1 MNFRNTD
8 FDWCEADNSGTAAN
22 RCNGANMGQEP
33 VYENKYCIECDNP
46 DHYRNDYFGSCN
58 TKTECEDMGFVA
70 DEFSMVCLPQCAENQ
85 YYDFYE
91 THECVLCD
99 SVIENCD

>member
-1 MNFRNTD
+1 
-8 FDWCEADNSGTAAN
+8 
-22 RCNGANMGQEP
+22 
-33 VYENKYCIECDNP
+33 
-46 DHYRNDYFGSCN
+46 
-58 TKTECEDMGFVA
+58 MGFVA